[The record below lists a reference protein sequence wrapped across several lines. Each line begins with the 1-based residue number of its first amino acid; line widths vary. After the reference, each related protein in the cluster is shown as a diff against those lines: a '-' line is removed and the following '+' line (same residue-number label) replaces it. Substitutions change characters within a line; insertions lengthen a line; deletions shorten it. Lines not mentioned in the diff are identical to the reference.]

1 MRTFRDGEGAYGA
14 LTVFIRKTWK
24 DGPRRADKEYEM
36 VKRLEDSI
44 PVKDLIDD
52 RGVADAAVTASI
64 NTKISDSVHY
74 DEGTWDKIPYSV
86 EVFAS
91 VTLQCDQNAD
101 TITAAHNMAYDLAW
115 NASRKHMGQALVGH
129 IEDIRERLYQERFND

>member
-1 MRTFRDGEGAYGA
+1 
-14 LTVFIRKTWK
+14 
-24 DGPRRADKEYEM
+24 M